1 MSAFEEIECYMSP
14 IQALYERDMSANSD
28 IERDLCAVQTR
39 YERDELDMSAD
50 IAQYGCNM
58 SAFYGD
64 GRNMSDMSAI
74 RVRLKKKECD
84 MSAFRAPKVL
94 ILRSYPAH
102 SAI

>member
-1 MSAFEEIECYMSP
+1 MSAFKEIERYMSP

-28 IERDLCAVQTR
+28 IVIERDLCAVQTR
-39 YERDELDMSAD
+39 YERDELDMSVD

-74 RVRLKKKECD
+74 RVR
-84 MSAFRAPKVL
+84 
-94 ILRSYPAH
+94 
-102 SAI
+102 

>member
-1 MSAFEEIECYMSP
+1 MSAFKEIERYMSP

-74 RVRLKKKECD
+74 RVRLKKK
-84 MSAFRAPKVL
+84 
-94 ILRSYPAH
+94 